1 MKKHQKQALSL
12 FLSICLALSCLGGAV
27 PAMAAGAEEHPEH
40 GDLLY
45 SSDFSDE
52 SAITGWLNPNQF
64 IVEDGV
70 LKGANAE
77 GAVCV
82 GLPEAL
88 SGGDYVVSA
97 EVKAT
102 EIHPDKGSS
111 AGIVFRAGSGESFF
125 HFRLNSNKQ
134 EGMDAQLFRWAS
146 GKSSQLAKTKFDWE
160 ADRVY
165 TMTAVA
171 DGAVIRCYV
180 DGELVADYTDSSYDG
195 AESGEA
201 AGVGFR
207 LWGCSAEFDNLT
219 VSALPAPEPP
229 DGPTPA
235 AVLTAPEENAAL
247 PSDTTE
253 ITLAGMVS
261 GGRGAG
267 AGAGRDLHPP
277 DYGHDARQVY
287 REGHGRRRD
296 GKDCRG
302 GEELPHLIPRAGGR
316 VHL

>member
-27 PAMAAGAEEHPEH
+27 PAMAAGAEENPEH

-195 AESGEA
+195 ARSGRS
-201 AGVGFR
+201 FR
-207 LWGCSAEFDNLT
+207 
-219 VSALPAPEPP
+219 
-229 DGPTPA
+229 
-235 AVLTAPEENAAL
+235 
-247 PSDTTE
+247 
-253 ITLAGMVS
+253 
-261 GGRGAG
+261 
-267 AGAGRDLHPP
+267 
-277 DYGHDARQVY
+277 
-287 REGHGRRRD
+287 
-296 GKDCRG
+296 
-302 GEELPHLIPRAGGR
+302 
-316 VHL
+316 